1 MNAIKFTDKFSNQK
15 ITLRDASGLTLYDA
29 EILRKSIADA
39 KNSKKFFNKGSALIK
54 DALKD

>member
-15 ITLRDASGLTLYDA
+15 ITLKDANGLTLRHA
-29 EILRKSIADA
+29 EIFCQSIADA
-39 KNSKKFFNKGSALIK
+39 KNSEKFFNKGSVLIK